1 MYMEFRKKNLIFH
14 MRWISFE
21 DFIIMIF
28 YMMFWCYTFF
38 QNPLPHQSSAPPRG
52 PDGD

>member
-28 YMMFWCYTFF
+28 YMMF
-38 QNPLPHQSSAPPRG
+38 
-52 PDGD
+52 